1 MKRTILYLDD
11 ETACVEVFQEMFGDD
26 FDIRTAT
33 TSAQARRA
41 LIERAADIVIS
52 DQRMPDIEGSE
63 FLREIWE
70 LYPSSYRVMLT
81 GSATISDIVRE
92 VSLGVVNLLVAKPW
106 TERSMRQILER
117 ACASFE
123 LRHHTCQARAAHLG
137 ETIVASTA

>member
-1 MKRTILYLDD
+1 VKRTILYLDD

-33 TSAQARRA
+33 TPTQARRA
-41 LIERAADIVIS
+41 LNERAADIVIS
-52 DQRMPDIEGSE
+52 DQRMPDIEGTQ
-63 FLREIWE
+63 FLREVWE

-81 GSATISDIVRE
+81 GSATIGDIVRE
-92 VSLGVVNLLVAKPW
+92 VSLGVVNLLVSKPW

-123 LRHHTCQARAAHLG
+123 LRHHACQARAAHLG
-137 ETIVASTA
+137 EIIVASTA